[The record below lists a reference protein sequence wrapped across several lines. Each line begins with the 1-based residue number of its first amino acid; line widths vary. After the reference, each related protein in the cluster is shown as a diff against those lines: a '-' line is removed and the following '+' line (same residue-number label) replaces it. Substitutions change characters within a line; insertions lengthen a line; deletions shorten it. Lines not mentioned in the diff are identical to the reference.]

1 MLWVKSNGSL
11 IAWTLASPPAR
22 VFALSVKVP
31 LLFFISVM
39 YVRLPDDYKFVTLTV
54 SPEQITASPAMSTTD
69 AADTE
74 HADSPVTEA
83 VLQSITDDTDTPA
96 ASSQTACRVPRRSS
110 AARHQ
115 SSGSHLHLPRF
126 QRRRTTRRRVAV
138 STSFITAANTDTDSG
153 V

>member
-1 MLWVKSNGSL
+1 M
-11 IAWTLASPPAR
+11 
-22 VFALSVKVP
+22 FALSVKVP

-39 YVRLPDDYKFVTLTV
+39 YVRLPDDYKFATLTV

-83 VLQSITDDTDTPA
+83 VLQSITDDTDTPAASSQA